1 MKLETQLAYI
11 DHLAY
16 AWAQHYIL
24 FSLVASEK
32 NFCFKF

>member
-1 MKLETQLAYI
+1 MKLEAQLAYI
-11 DHLAY
+11 DHL

-32 NFCFKF
+32 KFRFKF